1 MILSIHG
8 GPHGMY
14 AYSFNFTAQVLAA
27 RGYAVLLINPRGSS
41 GYGQK
46 FSDGCV
52 GDWSGSD
59 YRDLMKGV
67 DEALARFTFL
77 DGQRMGVMG
86 GSYGGYMTNW
96 IVTQTERFKAAVASA
111 SLANLISFYA
121 TSLYQDLIHAEF
133 NGYPWDNYEPL
144 WDRSPLK
151 HIKKAHTPLL
161 LIHGE
166 QDHDVHITQAE
177 EMYTALRMRGVETV
191 LVRYPREGHGFG
203 EPRHRYDQLVRTLE
217 WFDRRL

>member
-1 MILSIHG
+1 
-8 GPHGMY
+8 
-14 AYSFNFTAQVLAA
+14 
-27 RGYAVLLINPRGSS
+27 
-41 GYGQK
+41 
-46 FSDGCV
+46 
-52 GDWSGSD
+52 
-59 YRDLMKGV
+59 
-67 DEALARFTFL
+67 
-77 DGQRMGVMG
+77 
-86 GSYGGYMTNW
+86 MTNW

-133 NGYPWDNYEPL
+133 NGYPWDNYELL

-177 EMYTALRMRGVETV
+177 EM
-191 LVRYPREGHGFG
+191 
-203 EPRHRYDQLVRTLE
+203 
-217 WFDRRL
+217 